1 MTTGKTVALTIW
13 TLGSPPTPG
22 VLCACDGAGLWGSR
36 PDPGWAGALVG
47 AELLWAK
54 ALWVAA
60 VVTLGGLGALVGAG
74 LLWAKALR
82 VAAVVTLVP
91 ARLGWWS
98 VGLRVCGATARLADL
113 LGGPSLGPWIPSLEE
128 AVGSVRH

>member
-47 AELLWAK
+47 AE
-54 ALWVAA
+54 
-60 VVTLGGLGALVGAG
+60 